1 MGDKGDNGHGSS
13 YPCLSES
20 PPNLE
25 DSGRVSAELSGTV
38 KADGDS
44 ANGGDEEELQDSSKS
59 QERPRLALDI
69 LSSCCRNT

>member
-1 MGDKGDNGHGSS
+1 
-13 YPCLSES
+13 
-20 PPNLE
+20 
-25 DSGRVSAELSGTV
+25 LSGTV

-69 LSSCCRNT
+69 LSSCCRNA